1 MNVISIF
8 IAGAKNLKEQRLR
21 LKALTNDL
29 NSKYD
34 RMKWKVSLHTNSYEN
49 FGDRQDDYNDYITNQ
64 ADLVIFVLEERIG
77 SKTEEEYLLA
87 TNAYKQN
94 GHPEVITF
102 VHAFDERTPEI
113 DHIEKLVNSTTD
125 TYYVDYINTEDLLA
139 KAKDRINNFVEKRLN
154 QNKLYKS
161 KSVWKKGLLYGT
173 LGLLIAF
180 LLFVASILFSQEN
193 YLVVTTPDTPASL
206 VKAGMGKDFIIQQ
219 IVDGVRETGDSAQLK
234 LEAILNELAQ
244 SDVAGAQDKETDEI
258 PLSLNSDMQ
267 NVVKANIGNTWIW
280 RLRRLLGKHDVRV
293 SVRLVESE
301 HSYLSRITLD
311 TWDGQHDVKTIEAK
325 KKEYTSHQRCALSVV
340 KKSAAY
346 ITMAYSPVAST
357 LYDYCPVVEGLEVYQ
372 MNSPW
377 HEDLYTHSRRESMLL
392 ENSLSDREEAAYSLL
407 LLANFYEKGYLE
419 HSSMSMARKA
429 CAYYER
435 FLNKNTI
442 YQSEV
447 KAKIGV
453 LESAVKQGNEV
464 AVTIPN
470 VLIQNGIIPAES
482 SCKQLIVVTDEETLY
497 AQGTTYYKALLHTFE
512 MKGEKW
518 TEVFPAYKVNL
529 GVKGMA
535 LPDQK
540 KEGDLKTPSGFYPI
554 SFAFG
559 YKKDIDTK
567 MDFVVVGK
575 NHVWVCDTISDDY
588 NKMVVDT
595 DGRYKNNIKNEKL
608 LRPDVLNK
616 YAIAIGYNMSPIIK
630 GKGSAVFMHVE
641 RSTNHKTA
649 GCISMPEKKI
659 IDLIKWLDPQ
669 MNPCIYISKQ
679 LTQDSN

>member
-8 IAGAKNLKEQRLR
+8 IAGAKKLKEQRLR

-77 SKTEEEYLLA
+77 SKTEEEFLLA

-102 VHAFDERTPEI
+102 VHAFDEKTPEI
-113 DHIEKLVNSTTD
+113 DHIEKLVNSATD
-125 TYYVDYINTEDLLA
+125 TYYVDYTNTEDLLA

-161 KSVWKKGLLYGT
+161 KSVWKKALLYGS
-173 LGLLIAF
+173 LGLVLAF
-180 LLFVASILFSQEN
+180 LILVASIQFSPES
-193 YLVVTTPDTPASL
+193 YLVVTTPDSPASL
-206 VKAGMGKDFIIQQ
+206 VKAGMGKEFIVQQ
-219 IVDGVRETGDSAQLK
+219 IVDGVRETGDSSQVKFEGILK
-234 LEAILNELAQ
+234 ELNEC
-244 SDVAGAQDKETDEI
+244 GADGDQQNETGES
-258 PLSLNSDMQ
+258 PLSLNSDLQ
-267 NVVKANIGNTWIW
+267 NVVKASIRNIWIW

-293 SVRLVESE
+293 SVRLVESDQ
-301 HSYLSRITLD
+301 SYLSRITMD

-325 KKEYTSHQRCALSVV
+325 KKEYTDNQLCALSVV

-346 ITMAYSPVAST
+346 ITRAYSPVASA
-357 LYDYCPVVEGLEVYQ
+357 LYDYRPVSEGLEDYQ
-372 MNSPW
+372 QNSPW
-377 HEDLYTHSRRESMLL
+377 QEDLYTHSSREAMLL
-392 ENSLSDREEAAYSLL
+392 ENSLSDCDEASYSLL
-407 LLANFYEKGYLE
+407 LLANFYDKKYFE
-419 HSSMSMARKA
+419 HDVASMAQKA
-429 CAYYER
+429 IVYYER
-435 FLNKNTI
+435 FLNKNTL
-442 YQSEV
+442 YQSGV
-447 KAKIGV
+447 KSKIGAI
-453 LESAVKQGNEV
+453 ESSLKQGNEV
-464 AVTIPN
+464 GGTMPD
-470 VLIQNGIIPAES
+470 VLIRNGVIPVQN
-482 SCKQLIVVTDEETLY
+482 SCRQLIVVTDEEALF
-497 AQGTTYYKALLHTFE
+497 AQGTTYYKALLHAFE
-512 MKGEKW
+512 MKGDKW
-518 TEVFPAYKVNL
+518 TEAFPAYKVNL

-554 SFAFG
+554 LFAFG

-575 NHVWVCDTISDDY
+575 NHVWVCDTLSEDY
-588 NKMVVDT
+588 NKLVVDT
-595 DGRYKNNIKNEKL
+595 DGRYKNNLKNEKL

-616 YAIAIGYNMSPIIK
+616 YAIAIGYNNSPIVK

-659 IDLIKWLDPQ
+659 VELIQWLNPQ

-679 LTQDSN
+679 ITQ